1 MMYGAAKPWDKYN
14 TDLFYRYEQYTIFN
28 MQLSRTT
35 STETTVT

>member
-1 MMYGAAKPWDKYN
+1 MMYGAAKPWDKYSTELLY
-14 TDLFYRYEQYTIFN
+14 TDMNNIQYN